1 MQIKKIGVL
10 GAGVMGHGIVQLCA
24 QNGFEVVF
32 REVSDEFVQKA
43 LKNIESNLSRL
54 VSKAKLSEA
63 DKANALSRIKG
74 TVNMADLR
82 EVDYLI
88 EAVFEDMELKRKVFK
103 ELDEL
108 TKPGIILGTN
118 TSTLS
123 ITEIASATK
132 RPEKVIGIHFFNPPP
147 VMRLVEVIKGYLTS
161 DETASVTRE
170 LAEKGLGKE
179 TVLVKKDT
187 PGFVVNRV
195 SVSHLVES
203 IRIYE
208 EGIASIEDIDKAVKL
223 GLNYPMGPFELMD
236 LLGNNTCLAVFS
248 SMEKELGKEFMFH
261 VPYTLKALV
270 KVGKLGRKT
279 GEGFYKYE
287 KK

>member
-10 GAGVMGHGIVQLCA
+10 GIGVMGQGIVQICA
-24 QNGFEVVF
+24 QNGFEVVV
-32 REVSDEFVQKA
+32 RDVSDEIVQRG
-43 LKNIESNLSRL
+43 LKNLESILSRL
-54 VSKAKLSEA
+54 VSKEKISQD
-63 DKANALSRIKG
+63 DKAATLSRIKG
-74 TVNMADLR
+74 TVNMADLSD
-82 EVDYLI
+82 VDYLI
-88 EAVFEDMELKRKVFK
+88 EAIFEDMELKKKTFK

-108 TKPGIILGTN
+108 LKPDVIIGTN

-147 VMRLVEVIKGYLTS
+147 LMRLVEVIKGYLTS
-161 DETASVTRE
+161 DETVSVTRE
-170 LAEKGLGKE
+170 LAERGLGKE
-179 TVLVKKDT
+179 TILVKKDT
-187 PGFVVNRV
+187 AGFVVNRV

-203 IRIYE
+203 VRTYE
-208 EGIASIEDIDKAVKL
+208 EGVASIEDIDKAVKL
-223 GLNYPMGPFELMD
+223 GLNYPMGPFELLD
-236 LLGNNTCLAVFS
+236 LLGIDTSLAVFA

-261 VPYTLKALV
+261 VPYTIKALV
-270 KVGKLGRKT
+270 KAGKLGRKT

>member
-1 MQIKKIGVL
+1 MEIKKIGVL

-32 REVSDEFVQKA
+32 REVSDEFVQRG
-43 LKNIESNLSRL
+43 LKNIENNLSRL
-54 VSKAKLSEA
+54 VSKEKISED
-63 DKANALSRIKG
+63 DKAATLSRIKG

-88 EAVFEDMELKRKVFK
+88 EAIFEDMELKKKVFK

-108 TKPGIILGTN
+108 VKPNVIIGTN

-161 DETASVTRE
+161 DETVSATRE

-236 LLGNNTCLAVFS
+236 LLGNDTTLAVFS

-270 KVGKLGRKT
+270 KIGKLGRKT

>member
-10 GAGVMGHGIVQLCA
+10 GIGVMGQGIVQICA
-24 QNGFEVVF
+24 QNGFEVVV
-32 REVSDEFVQKA
+32 RDVSDEILQRG
-43 LKNIESNLSRL
+43 LKNLEGILSRL
-54 VSKAKLSEA
+54 VSKEKISQD
-63 DKANALSRIKG
+63 DKKATLSRIKG
-74 TVNMADLR
+74 TVNMADLSD
-82 EVDYLI
+82 VDYLI
-88 EAVFEDMELKRKVFK
+88 EATFEDMELKKKVFK
-103 ELDEL
+103 ELDGL
-108 TKPGIILGTN
+108 VKPNVIIGTN

-147 VMRLVEVIKGYLTS
+147 LMRLVEVIKGYLTS
-161 DETASVTRE
+161 DETVSVTRE

-179 TVLVKKDT
+179 TILVKKDT
-187 PGFVVNRV
+187 AGFVVNRV

-203 IRIYE
+203 VRTYE
-208 EGIASIEDIDKAVKL
+208 EGVASIEDIDKAVKL
-223 GLNYPMGPFELMD
+223 GLNYPMGPFELLD
-236 LLGNNTCLAVFS
+236 LLGIDTSLAVFA

-261 VPYTLKALV
+261 VPYTIKSLV
-270 KVGKLGRKT
+270 KAGKLGRKT